1 MKDWKQLSEGRCGKI
16 LQREVILYQQI
27 RLKKL
32 IKFSAILSPLKL
44 FDSCIK

>member
-1 MKDWKQLSEGRCGKI
+1 MKDWKQLLEGRFGKI

-32 IKFSAILSPLKL
+32 IKFSVILSPLKL